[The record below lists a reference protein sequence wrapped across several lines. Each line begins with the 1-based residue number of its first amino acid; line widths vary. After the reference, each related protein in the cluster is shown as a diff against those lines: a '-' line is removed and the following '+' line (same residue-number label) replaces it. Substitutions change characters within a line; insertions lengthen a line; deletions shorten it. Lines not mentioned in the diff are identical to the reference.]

1 MANTASLILF
11 FIFSLSLFLELVFDF
26 FVITGNLLTS
36 EFKLINLTLKWLVG
50 YFLMTSVKSFMADAP
65 GAMEIRPSYCP
76 PALRVDQPRQ
86 L

>member
-65 GAMEIRPSYCP
+65 GAMEYAHRI
-76 PALRVDQPRQ
+76 ARQ
-86 L
+86 H